1 MEYTIEVTEEEYR
14 AIINLRS
21 KRDKDHQG
29 KALNLL
35 RLATSY
41 LQWLSENGMGDTYT
55 TFCDDFGYEASEG
68 EDRPATHQDVMSI
81 IRHAYEL
88 TE

>member
-1 MEYTIEVTEEEYR
+1 MKYTIEVTKEEYE
-14 AIINLRS
+14 AIAEMRS
-21 KRDKDHQG
+21 KQDDERQT

-35 RLATSY
+35 FLATSY
-41 LQWLSENGMGDTYT
+41 LRWLHDNGAGDTYS

-68 EDRPATHQDVMSI
+68 ENRSATHEDVMST